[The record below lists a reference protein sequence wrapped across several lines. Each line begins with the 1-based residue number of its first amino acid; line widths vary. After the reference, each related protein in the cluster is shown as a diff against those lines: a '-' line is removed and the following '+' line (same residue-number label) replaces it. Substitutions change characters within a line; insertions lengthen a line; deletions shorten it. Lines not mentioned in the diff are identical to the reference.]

1 MEFGS
6 RWKSWWSGAE
16 RTSMMT
22 SLAGNSLKREFF
34 RYVIPSIL
42 AQWVYA
48 LYTMMDGM
56 FVARGVNEIALTAV
70 NLANPFI
77 QTMFAL
83 SLMFAVGASTI
94 VAILMGENKLDKAH
108 EVFTQNVVT
117 QLLVAAGLS
126 AGVITNLES
135 VAKFLGA
142 RDPETLGYVK
152 EYLLC
157 IVPFSAAFLL
167 SYTFEILM
175 KTDGFPKRAVVI
187 VTTGAVENCILDWL
201 FVIVL
206 HKGVPGAAIA
216 TSLSQCTVILL
227 YLWHFL
233 GKKGQLRFRRFHF
246 QLRILGRQVR
256 NGFSSGLTE
265 LSAGVVIFVFNQVI
279 LHYLN
284 REALVSYTIVS
295 YVNSI
300 VVLSATGIAQGSQ
313 PLISYYYGQRNMDAC
328 KKLLRYC
335 ICSAGVFCTVS
346 MVLCM
351 AGAGPIVSAYIGADL
366 PELRTYSVKVLRTFV
381 LSFLAVG
388 YNIILIGYFTSV
400 ERSISATVIS
410 AGRGFVFLLG
420 SLMLLTRIFGG
431 DGIWWAPLLSESLC
445 LSVTAAL
452 FARYRRRDSAWN
464 GGQNMEERDQT

>member
-1 MEFGS
+1 
-6 RWKSWWSGAE
+6 
-16 RTSMMT
+16 MM
-22 SLAGNSLKREFF
+22 SLNGNSLKRDFF
-34 RYVIPSIL
+34 RYVIPSVL

-48 LYTMMDGM
+48 LYTMVDGM

-70 NLANPFI
+70 NLASPFI

-94 VAILMGENKLDKAH
+94 VAILMGENKQGKAH

-126 AGVITNLES
+126 IGVITNLEK

-142 RDPETLGYVK
+142 RDPETLRYVK
-152 EYLLC
+152 EYLIC
-157 IVPFSAAFLL
+157 IVPFSVAFLL

-175 KTDGFPKRAVVI
+175 KTDGFPKRAVII

-206 HKGVPGAAIA
+206 QKGVPGAAIA

-233 GKKGQLRFRRFHF
+233 GKKGQLRFRRFRF
-246 QLRILGRQVR
+246 QFCVLGRQIR

-265 LSAGVVIFVFNQVI
+265 LSAGMVIFVFNQVI
-279 LHYLN
+279 LSYLT

-295 YVNSI
+295 YINNI

-313 PLISYYYGQRNMDAC
+313 PLISYYYGQRNMNAC

-335 ICSAGVFCTVS
+335 VISAGVFCTAS
-346 MVLCM
+346 MALCM
-351 AGAGPIVSAYIGADL
+351 VGAEPIVLAYIGSDL
-366 PELRTYSVKVLRTFV
+366 PELRIYSIKVLRIFV
-381 LSFLAVG
+381 LSFLGVG
-388 YNIILIGYFTSV
+388 YNIIFIGYFTSV
-400 ERSISATVIS
+400 ERSMSATIISA
-410 AGRGFVFLLG
+410 ARGFVFLLG
-420 SLMLLTRIFGG
+420 SLMFLTRIFGG
-431 DGIWWAPLLSESLC
+431 NGIWWAPLLSESLC
-445 LSVTAAL
+445 LILTMAL
-452 FARYRRRDSAWN
+452 FAQYRKQDSEWHRGEKIEGRDKI
-464 GGQNMEERDQT
+464 